1 MSSNASAKSSSSKSS
16 NAVAYGIVWLALAA
30 YVVYRVIWWS
40 YKIRLQA
47 IDEYGPVIHEF
58 DPYFNY
64 RATEYL
70 YQHGWRKFFT
80 WFDYMSWY
88 PLGRPVGSTIYPG
101 MQFTAVWIKD
111 FILTN
116 WSINDVCCYIPAWF
130 GGIATLLT
138 GGIAYECAL
147 PENSNLNLSKI
158 VMHIVRGG
166 EIKDEDIP
174 EHRTLPF
181 GFVSPALECALF
193 AMAIMSVVPAH
204 LMRSVGGGYDN
215 ESVAMTA
222 MTLTFYFWVRSLRNN
237 GSAWLGALSG
247 LAYFYMVAS
256 WGGYIFVLNMVGIH
270 AAMLVLMGRFST
282 KVYIAYTLFYA
293 IGTSL
298 AIQIPV
304 VGWTPLKSLEQLGPC
319 IVFLGYQGLQVCE
332 VLRKKHKMNRSQAFK
347 LRFQLGGAALAILI
361 LLALT
366 IVPSGYFGPLSSRV
380 RGLFVQHTKT
390 GNPLVD
396 SVAEHQKASNKAY
409 FQYLHHICLLA
420 PMGYVLTFFNLSDA
434 SSFLIAWGAVVY
446 YFSNKM
452 VRLVLLTAPIGS
464 VLGGILAGKVV
475 SWSVRQLW
483 DATNG
488 LKGASDGDNVPT
500 ATPVEK
506 EEETNGTKQQ
516 KKGRK
521 PRKPTQHQNK
531 RGGSSSSPSKVSN
544 PLSSFTKSVNSALVS
559 KEGVIVK
566 RTVAALVLI
575 LTYVMGL
582 SFKNY
587 SWKLSAD
594 LSHPSIIMRAR
605 TRAGKEIKIDDYREA
620 YWWLRD
626 NTPEDSRILAWWD
639 YGYQI
644 TAIANRTT
652 IADGNTWNHEH
663 IALLGKCLTTDL
675 EEGHAIARLLADY
688 VLIWGGGGGDDL
700 AKSPHLARIANSV
713 YRDHCPAADPT
724 CRAFGFVDRQG
735 TPSPMMERSLLYNLH
750 GHGLK
755 EGVSVSEDLFKEVFR
770 SKYGKVRIYKISNVD
785 MESRRWVE
793 DQSHR
798 LCDVPGSWYC
808 PGQYPPALSEVLGG
822 KKDFAQLEDFNKKDE
837 SDEEYQ
843 KRYFE
848 ALKDPSAHAHQALQ
862 ADAQRASQKKKLEPR
877 KKLKTYSVSVDGSS
891 QRTDDQPERVF
902 NRPEQETIDRV
913 SSEWADTETTTALW
927 TLISQNKIPDLKD
940 WLYNDPK
947 SAYTRSKDGRGLM
960 WWAYEQR
967 NQEVVKLLT
976 KLGVPDTEKDSNGKT
991 PVDLLQ
997 MGQEL

>member
-1 MSSNASAKSSSSKSS
+1 
-16 NAVAYGIVWLALAA
+16 
-30 YVVYRVIWWS
+30 
-40 YKIRLQA
+40 
-47 IDEYGPVIHEF
+47 
-58 DPYFNY
+58 
-64 RATEYL
+64 
-70 YQHGWRKFFT
+70 
-80 WFDYMSWY
+80 MSWY

-101 MQFTAVWIKD
+101 MQFTAVWIKEY
-111 FILTN
+111 ILTS

-130 GGIATLLT
+130 GGFATILT
-138 GGIAYECAL
+138 GAIAYECVI
-147 PENSNLNLSKI
+147 PENCILNPYKI
-158 VMHIVRGG
+158 FMHVVRGG
-166 EIKDEDIP
+166 EIDDSTAVIP
-174 EHRTLPF
+174 SHRKLPF
-181 GFVSPALECALF
+181 GIVSPALECAMF
-193 AMAIMSVVPAH
+193 TMAIMSVVPAH

-222 MTLTFYFWVRSLRNN
+222 MTMTFYFWIRSLRND
-237 GSAWLGALSG
+237 GSAWLGALAG

-270 AAMLVLMGRFST
+270 AAMLVLMGRFSN

-293 IGTSL
+293 IGTTL

-304 VGWTPLKSLEQLGPC
+304 VGWTPLKSLEQLGPLV
-319 IVFLGYQGLQVCE
+319 VFLGYQGLQVCE
-332 VLRKKHKMNRSQAFK
+332 VIRKKYKMNRSQAFK

-361 LLALT
+361 VLVML

-420 PMGYVLTFFNLSDA
+420 PLGYLLTFFNLSDA
-434 SSFLIAWGAVVY
+434 SSFLVAWGLVTY

-452 VRLVLLTAPIGS
+452 VRLLLLTAPIGS
-464 VLGGILAGKVV
+464 VLGGILAGRVV

-483 DATNG
+483 DATQDP
-488 LKGASDGDNVPT
+488 ADQSDGEDVPM
-500 ATPVEK
+500 ATPVAK
-506 EEETNGTKQQ
+506 DDDSNGVTKQ

-521 PRKPTQHQNK
+521 PKKSTTQQSK
-531 RGGSSSSPSKVSN
+531 RSSSSPSISAGPFDSAKTA
-544 PLSSFTKSVNSALVS
+544 FTSALAS

-566 RTVAALVLI
+566 RTVAALILI
-575 LTYVMGL
+575 LTYMMGQ

-587 SWKLSAD
+587 SWRLSGD

-605 TRAGKEIKIDDYREA
+605 TRAGKDIKVDDYREA

-652 IADGNTWNHEH
+652 MADGNTWNHEH

-675 EEGHAIARLLADY
+675 IEGHEIARQLADY

-713 YRDHCPAADPT
+713 YRDHCPPDDTT
-724 CRAFGFVDRQG
+724 CRAFGFIDRQG
-735 TPSPMMERSLLYNLH
+735 TPSPMMQRSLLFQLH

-755 EGVSVSEDLFKEVFR
+755 EGVSVSNKLFTETFR
-770 SKYGKVRIYKISNVD
+770 SKYGKVRVYKIENVD
-785 MESRRWVE
+785 MESRSWAADTSNRI
-793 DQSHR
+793 
-798 LCDVPGSWYC
+798 CDVPGSWYC
-808 PGQYPPALSEVLGG
+808 PGQYPPGLANILAR
-822 KKDFAQLEDFNKKDE
+822 KKDFAQLGDFNKKDG

-848 ALKDPSAHAHQALQ
+848 ALKDPSNAAHQAIQ
-862 ADAQRASQKKKLEPR
+862 ADARRSSQKTAAEETKTKKIS
-877 KKLKTYSVSVDGSS
+877 YSVSTDGTSTRS
-891 QRTDDQPERVF
+891 DEDRVF
-902 NRPEQETIDRV
+902 KRPNQETIDRV
-913 SSEWADTETTTALW
+913 NKDWKNTDTTTALW
-927 TLISQNKIPDLKD
+927 SLISQNRMKELKD
-940 WLYNDPK
+940 WLYTDPPI
-947 SAYTRSKDGRGLM
+947 AFTRSEDGRGPM

-967 NQEVVKLLT
+967 NQEVVKFL
-976 KLGVPDTEKDSNGKT
+976 KKIGVPDTEKDSNGKT